1 MACIQVLEVILCT
14 HLPGF
19 PRTLAQAE
27 ALNSSCD
34 LDVAINLN
42 IPLETL
48 KERLRHRWIHP
59 PSGRVYNMC
68 FNPPRVQVT
77 ILVFQLTLARFSQ
90 SACKK
95 IKMTVSKTILEHI
108 FGNWVCS
115 NIKIAKS

>member
-1 MACIQVLEVILCT
+1 MMNVNNPCTCIHVLEVILCT
-14 HLPGF
+14 CLPGF

-27 ALNSSCD
+27 ALNSACD

-68 FNPPRVQVT
+68 FNPPRVQVN
-77 ILVFQLTLARFSQ
+77 ISVFQLTGNILRILVNVLAKLSQGYKTSLIMFS
-90 SACKK
+90 KY
-95 IKMTVSKTILEHI
+95 
-108 FGNWVCS
+108 
-115 NIKIAKS
+115 

>member
-1 MACIQVLEVILCT
+1 MFEVIFVNL
-14 HLPGF
+14 LPGF

-27 ALNSSCD
+27 ALNSTCD

-68 FNPPRVQVT
+68 FNPPRVQVK
-77 ILVFQLTLARFSQ
+77 ILVFIVYVL
-90 SACKK
+90 KP
-95 IKMTVSKTILEHI
+95 
-108 FGNWVCS
+108 
-115 NIKIAKS
+115 